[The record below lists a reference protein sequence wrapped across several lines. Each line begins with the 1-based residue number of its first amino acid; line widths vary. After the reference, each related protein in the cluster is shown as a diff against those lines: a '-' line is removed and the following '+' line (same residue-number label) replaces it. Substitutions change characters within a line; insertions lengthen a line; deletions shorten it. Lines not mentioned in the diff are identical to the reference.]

1 MDGGGWQ
8 RRLTRV
14 LAAAAVCGVLCAVC
28 IFFVDRPVAWLVYHH
43 RAFRLV
49 FQAMASPSLIS
60 LPFALVYLTGYAIS
74 APFTWPPG
82 ARTQKCL
89 AVCFAVLTATAM
101 KDELKWLFGRPW
113 PDSWVQHGLYAFSPF
128 NDTYLYGSFPSGHT
142 AYIAAPMFMLCH
154 LAPRYR
160 AVWLG
165 IVGMVMI
172 GLVAAGYHYPADVIA
187 GLFLGYAAA
196 GLTVALMPGRAPAA
210 SPQLSAG

>member
-1 MDGGGWQ
+1 MAGDWR
-8 RRLTRV
+8 RRLAGV
-14 LAAAAVCGVLCAVC
+14 LVAAAVCGVLCAVC
-28 IFFVDRPVAWLVYHH
+28 ILYVDRPVEAFVYHH

-49 FQAMASPSLIS
+49 FQAMAAPSLVS

-82 ARTQKCL
+82 PRTQNYL
-89 AVCFAVLTATAM
+89 AICFAILTATAM

-113 PDSWVQHGLYAFSPF
+113 PESWMNHGLYRFSPF

-154 LAPRYR
+154 LAPARR
-160 AVWLG
+160 LVWLA
-165 IVGMVMI
+165 IIAVVMI

-196 GLTVALMPGRAPAA
+196 ALTVALMPRG
-210 SPQLSAG
+210 